1 MKPTYSVII
10 PAFNEEL
17 LLPRTLAM
25 LERAMERLSFPGEVI
40 VVDNNS
46 SDRTAEIARERGARV
61 VHEPENQ
68 ISRARNTGA
77 RAALG
82 DYLMFLDADTLPTH
96 GLIGSALTRLLSGN
110 WAGGGA
116 IISFRQDSLPGEAPR
131 NSWAHMLAPVLAR
144 FLADHGICGGS
155 FIFCTRAAFEAV
167 GGFSEKV
174 YAAEDVVL
182 SRALRDWGRQNGK
195 QFEVLMDTSIRS
207 SDRKLR
213 WHSPLR
219 LTLILCLFAV
229 FPWAIRSRARC
240 HFWYERPS

>member
-1 MKPTYSVII
+1 
-10 PAFNEEL
+10 
-17 LLPRTLAM
+17 M
-25 LERAMERLSFPGEVI
+25 LKRAMERISFPGEVI

-46 SDRTAEIARERGARV
+46 TDRTGEIAREYGARV
-61 VHEPENQ
+61 VNEPENQ

-77 RAALG
+77 RAAQG
-82 DYLMFLDADTLPTH
+82 DHFIFLDADTLPSH
-96 GLIGSALTRLLSGN
+96 VLIGSALSRLLSGN

-116 IISFRQDSLPGEAPR
+116 IISFRQDAKPGEAPR
-131 NSWAHMLAPVLAR
+131 NSLAHVLAPFLAR

-155 FIFCTRAAFEAV
+155 FIYCTRAAFEGV

-182 SRALRDWGRQNGK
+182 SRALRGWGRRHDK
-195 QFEVLMDTSIRS
+195 MFEVLTDISIRS

-219 LTLILCLFAV
+219 LTLILSLFAV
-229 FPWAIRSRARC
+229 FPWAIRSRVLCR
-240 HFWYERPS
+240 FWYERPPVS